1 MVDGMN
7 QENHHRQNA
16 AASDQRT
23 DRLVTIPNI
32 ICMIRLFGS
41 VVLVILAATGHGTAF
56 LWLFVALAMSDW
68 VDGKLARL
76 LNQRSVWG
84 PKLDSWADAA
94 LYLALLIGALI
105 LHGDT
110 LRSELVWILPALSSY
125 VLSTGAG
132 FWKYRRWPSYHTRAA
147 KISWLLILV
156 GAVCLLGQWEQWG
169 HWELW
174 PLRVALVAITL
185 TNLEALLITILSP
198 HRRVDIETVL
208 TVLRERKNA
217 RSKK

>member
-1 MVDGMN
+1 MN
-7 QENHHRQNA
+7 QENHHKQTA
-16 AASDQRT
+16 AADDQRT

-32 ICMIRLFGS
+32 ICVIRLFGS
-41 VVLVILAATGHGTAF
+41 VVLVVLAAAGHGTTF

-84 PKLDSWADAA
+84 PRLDSWADAG
-94 LYLALLIGALI
+94 LYLALLIGSI
-105 LHGDT
+105 MLHGDT
-110 LRSELVWILPALSSY
+110 LRSELTWILPALGSY
-125 VLSTGAG
+125 ALSTGAG

-147 KISWLLILV
+147 KTSWFLILV
-156 GAVCLLGQWEQWG
+156 GAVCMLGQWGQ
-169 HWELW
+169 WELW

-198 HRRVDIETVL
+198 HWRADIETVL
-208 TVLRERKNA
+208 TILRERKRA
-217 RSKK
+217 RSKM

>member
-1 MVDGMN
+1 MVASINQMN
-7 QENHHRQNA
+7 PNKQTTA
-16 AASDQRT
+16 TDDQRT

-32 ICMIRLFGS
+32 ICVIRLFGS
-41 VVLVILAATGHGTAF
+41 VVLVVLAATGNSTAF

-84 PKLDSWADAA
+84 PRLDSWADAA
-94 LYLALLIGALI
+94 LYVALLIGALI

-110 LRSELVWILPALSSY
+110 LRSELAWIVPALASY
-125 VLSTGAG
+125 ALSTGAG

-147 KISWLLILV
+147 KISWFLILV
-156 GAVCLLGQWEQWG
+156 GAVCMLGQWEL
-169 HWELW
+169 WELW
-174 PLRVALVAITL
+174 PLRIALVAITL

-208 TVLRERKNA
+208 TILRERKKAHN
-217 RSKK
+217 KT

>member
-1 MVDGMN
+1 MVAGINQMN
-7 QENHHRQNA
+7 PNKQTTA
-16 AASDQRT
+16 TDDQRT

-32 ICMIRLFGS
+32 ICVIRLFGS
-41 VVLVILAATGHGTAF
+41 VVLVVLAATGNSTAF

-68 VDGKLARL
+68 IDGKLARL

-84 PKLDSWADAA
+84 PRLDSWADAA
-94 LYLALLIGALI
+94 LYVALLIGALI

-110 LRSELVWILPALSSY
+110 LRSEWAWIVPALASY
-125 VLSTGAG
+125 ALSTGAG

-147 KISWLLILV
+147 KISWFLILV
-156 GAVCLLGQWEQWG
+156 GAVCMLGQWEL
-169 HWELW
+169 WELW
-174 PLRVALVAITL
+174 PLRIALVAITL

-208 TVLRERKNA
+208 TILRERKKAHN
-217 RSKK
+217 KK

>member
-7 QENHHRQNA
+7 QENHNKQTA

-32 ICMIRLFGS
+32 ICVIRLFGS
-41 VVLVILAATGHGTAF
+41 VVLVILAATGYGTAF

-94 LYLALLIGALI
+94 LYMALLIGALI

-110 LRSELVWILPALSSY
+110 LRSELVWILPALFSY
-125 VLSTGAG
+125 ALSTGAG
-132 FWKYRRWPSYHTRAA
+132 FWKYQRWPSYHTRAA
-147 KISWLLILV
+147 KTSWFLILV
-156 GAVCLLGQWEQWG
+156 GAVCLLGQWG

-198 HRRVDIETVL
+198 LWRADIETVL
-208 TVLRERKNA
+208 TVLHERKNA
-217 RSKK
+217 RNKS

>member
-1 MVDGMN
+1 MN
-7 QENHHRQNA
+7 QENHHKQTA
-16 AASDQRT
+16 AADDQRT

-32 ICMIRLFGS
+32 ICVIRLFGS
-41 VVLVILAATGHGTAF
+41 VVLVVLAAAGHGTTF

-84 PKLDSWADAA
+84 PRLDSWADAA
-94 LYLALLIGALI
+94 LYVALLIGALI

-110 LRSELVWILPALSSY
+110 LRSELAWIVPALAIY
-125 VLSTGAG
+125 ALSTGAG

-147 KISWLLILV
+147 KISWFLILV
-156 GAVCLLGQWEQWG
+156 GAVCMLGQWEL
-169 HWELW
+169 WELW
-174 PLRVALVAITL
+174 PLRIALVAITL

-198 HRRVDIETVL
+198 HWRADIETVL
-208 TVLRERKNA
+208 TVLRERKKTC
-217 RSKK
+217 SKM

>member
-7 QENHHRQNA
+7 QENHHKQTA
-16 AASDQRT
+16 AADDQRT

-32 ICMIRLFGS
+32 ICVIRLFGS
-41 VVLVILAATGHGTAF
+41 VVLVVLAAAGHGTTF

-84 PKLDSWADAA
+84 PRLDSWADAA
-94 LYLALLIGALI
+94 LYVALLIGALI

-110 LRSELVWILPALSSY
+110 LRSELAWIVPALASY
-125 VLSTGAG
+125 ALSTGAG

-147 KISWLLILV
+147 KISWFLILV
-156 GAVCLLGQWEQWG
+156 GAVCMLGQWGQ
-169 HWELW
+169 WELW

-198 HRRVDIETVL
+198 LWRADIETVL
-208 TVLRERKNA
+208 TVLHERKNA
-217 RSKK
+217 RNKS